1 MQEVIKIIPINAEI
15 YPAFYTL
22 VQSTQWGNPLLP
34 IEYNNKLWGD
44 VIYRNDEIIGGWVG
58 LIRGDI
64 PVARIITKSVYF
76 DSYPIFKTKTLEEQC
91 LPILVNNIKN
101 HAKKDRVVMLNL
113 THWVRGGQSITD
125 INETNATFLNSLQYT
140 EEELWKNIERTQRNK
155 IRKGEKNNVEVLVLQ
170 NDKSLKYLNDF
181 QLLRQKTQ
189 RHALLNNSNASML
202 LKANEY
208 FENLFKDSKTTLFV
222 AIVDGKTASVALMLH
237 SGNTVYYYSGGS
249 DYELNKATG
258 ASAYL
263 IWKALCFYR
272 EKKVISFDMGG
283 VPVNPGSNHPAYGVY
298 TFKKSFG
305 GEYKEFEGGKIII
318 APFRY
323 NLLQFLLSQRK
334 LLRFFS
340 TKL

>member
-1 MQEVIKIIPINAEI
+1 MISEINILPITESS
-15 YPAFYTL
+15 YSSYYKL
-22 VQSTQWGNPLLP
+22 VMNTQWGDPMLP
-34 IEYNNKLWGD
+34 VEYDNKLWGD
-44 VIYRNDEIIGGWVG
+44 VIYLNDKIIGGWVG
-58 LIRGDI
+58 TIRGDI
-64 PVARIITKSVYF
+64 PFARVITKSVYF
-76 DSYPIFKTKTLEEQC
+76 DSFPIFKTKTLEEQC
-91 LPILVNNIKN
+91 LPTLISDIKDR
-101 HAKKDRVVMLNL
+101 AKKDRVVLLNL
-113 THWVRGGQSITD
+113 THWVRGRQSITD

-140 EEELWKNIERTQRNK
+140 EEELWTNIERTQRNK
-155 IRKGEKNNVEVLVLQ
+155 IRKGQKNNVEVLVLQ
-170 NDKSLKYLNDF
+170 NEKSLKYLNDF

-208 FENLFKDSKTTLFV
+208 FENLFKDPKTTLFV

-272 EKKVISFDMGG
+272 EKKVIFFDMGG
-283 VPVNPGSNHPAYGVY
+283 VPVNPDSNHPAYGVY

-323 NLLQFLLSQRK
+323 KLLQFLLSQRK